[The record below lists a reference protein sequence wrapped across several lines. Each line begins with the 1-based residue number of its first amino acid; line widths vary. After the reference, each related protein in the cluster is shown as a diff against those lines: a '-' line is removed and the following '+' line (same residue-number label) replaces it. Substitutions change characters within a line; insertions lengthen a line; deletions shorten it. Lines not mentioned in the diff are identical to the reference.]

1 MVKLENEE
9 FDQKSY
15 FKRLEAVVYLILAVP
30 LIAFGWVFLEKE
42 RAGELR
48 SVFFEEPD
56 FMFHAVMFVG
66 VAYVLMRTVLTWKR
80 DVLKGLEGVEELD
93 VKLQLLR
100 KPIIA
105 RNLLW
110 AFGAG
115 IGAYGLYD
123 KGDMIYAIVFTVFLL
138 LMTSNRPS
146 GHYFERLLYLKGEE
160 KDWVLKQHPAEKRG
174 AE

>member
-1 MVKLENEE
+1 MLKLENPD
-9 FDQKSY
+9 FDQKA
-15 FKRLEAVVYLILAVP
+15 FLKGLEAIVYLILAAP

-42 RAGELR
+42 AAGALRA
-48 SVFFEEPD
+48 VFFEDPD
-56 FMFHAVMFVG
+56 LMFHAVMFIGVG
-66 VAYVLMRTVLTWKR
+66 YVLMRTVLTWRK
-80 DVLKGLEGVEELD
+80 DVLKGLEGVDELD

-123 KGDMIYAIVFTVFLL
+123 KGDMIYVIVFTVFLL

-146 GHYFERLLYLKGEE
+146 GHYFIRLLKLKGEE
-160 KDWVLKQHPAEKRG
+160 KDWMIKQHPAEKRG